1 MNHYEDLWVE
11 KYRPHT
17 LEDVIL
23 EEDVKKHFLS
33 ITDNT
38 PHLLFYGPPGTGKS
52 TMAKILVKD
61 ILKCQYLYINAS
73 DENGIDTIRNKV
85 ISFAQTRSLDGKK
98 KVVILEEA
106 DGLTGNSLGILR
118 NVMEEY
124 TDTTRF
130 ILTANYINKILEP
143 VRSRCLLFK
152 LQPDL
157 KGVVQRCVDILK
169 AEKVSVED
177 IQRTALLKL
186 IEDSYPDIR
195 KTINNLQKF
204 SITGKLLIKE
214 LNQVSNLAKEIVKDL
229 LTKTQVVFIRKKIIE
244 AEKSFDNDYQQLYNE
259 LFETVFSDSSIPDS
273 EKKSLLL
280 DIGEYMYRDNSVMD
294 HEINFYCCILSI
306 ENTLKN
312 RS

>member
-11 KYRPHT
+11 KYRPRS
-17 LEDVIL
+17 LADVIL
-23 EEDVKKHFLS
+23 EEEVKKHFSS
-33 ITDNT
+33 ISDDT
-38 PHLLFYGPPGTGKS
+38 PHLLFYGPPGIGKS

-61 ILKCQYLYINAS
+61 VLKCQYLYINAS

-143 VRSRCLLFK
+143 VRSRCMLFK
-152 LQPDL
+152 LQPEL

-177 IQRTALLKL
+177 SQRGLLLKL

-204 SITGKLLIKE
+204 SISGKLLIKE
-214 LNQVSNLAKEIVKDL
+214 SNQVSNLAKEIVKDL
-229 LTKTQVVFIRKKIIE
+229 LSKIQSVAIRKKIIE
-244 AEKSFDNDYQQLYNE
+244 SEKSFDNDYQQLYNE
-259 LFETVFSDSSIPDS
+259 FFEAVFSDENIPDNF
-273 EKKSLLL
+273 KKPLLL

-312 RS
+312 FK